1 MKKGLPLLFPS
12 FTYKILKISFVQ
24 RLIFH
29 CALFLLSLLSPL
41 DTNLWKMNTQ
51 DIFEQILSKTINSN
65 YQRPFQ
71 REGS

>member
-1 MKKGLPLLFPS
+1 MKKDFPS
-12 FTYKILKISFVQ
+12 SFLPSLTLKIAFEQTV
-24 RLIFH
+24 IFYR
-29 CALFLLSLLSPL
+29 ALFLLSLLSPL

-51 DIFEQILSKTINSN
+51 DIFEKILSKTINGN